1 MAVSAEQL
9 NIILSARDKE
19 FAKAMDRSQ
28 KRVAMFAK
36 KSQKDLSKTGA
47 AFSKLGKAAGPLLAA
62 LSAKAVVGALK
73 NVIQSLDDIGKT
85 ADRIGI
91 TTDAL
96 QELRVV
102 AESAGV
108 SQAALDT
115 SIEKLGK
122 GLAEASM
129 GIGTA
134 KTALEQLNL
143 SADDLIGL
151 GLDGAMG
158 KIADAINKVPSP
170 MERTALAMQLFGR
183 SGAPMLNLL
192 REGSDGME
200 TMREEARK
208 LGVVI
213 DEDLIRNAEE
223 AQTQL
228 DLMSRVINAQLS
240 SALID
245 LAPLL
250 VNAATG
256 VASVARAASA
266 FLNLDFSGMT
276 NTALLDAE
284 GLKKLANE
292 YSGLQVELGKVSQAQ
307 AAYQANVDRGVEGEA
322 QAAKFLER
330 RTKAE
335 EELRSAIAKKQDQEA
350 AAQSA
355 QDAEAT
361 LVAQTAELKEQ
372 VRLNGMSAEAVE
384 RERIRRARSTLEAK
398 IMNDLARAGTEATSE
413 QLMDIL
419 DLGQAYQD
427 AATAASKIL
436 NPVKSA
442 ASGTGKIA
450 TAAVSAREELTTLG
464 DESVRISPMLQQL
477 GFDAESLDGIMSTV
491 ESSMESAF
499 MSMVDGTMSAKDAF
513 KSMASSIIKELFRV
527 LVVKRLVDSI
537 SGGIFGGGGG
547 GAPAASI
554 RPMARPKASGGSVQ
568 SGQPYVTGEHG
579 RELFVPSQNGRI
591 LSVAQ
596 SQNAARG
603 GGGGDGVTVIQN
615 NTFGSGVTR
624 AEVNAMLP
632 KMVEATKA
640 AVADSKLRGG
650 SYGGAF
656 S

>member
-1 MAVSAEQL
+1 MAVDAEQL

-19 FAKAMDRSQ
+19 FSKAMERSQ
-28 KRVAMFAK
+28 KRVERFAK

-134 KTALEQLNL
+134 KVALEQLNL

-240 SALID
+240 SALIE

-250 VNAATG
+250 VSAATG
-256 VASVARAASA
+256 VASVAKAAAS

-284 GLKKLANE
+284 GLKKLAQE
-292 YSGLQVELGKVSQAQ
+292 YSGLESELGAVTRAQ
-307 AAYQANVDRGVEGEA
+307 SAYQNNVDRGAEGEA
-322 QAAKFLER
+322 QAAKFLDR

-335 EELRSAIAKKQDQEA
+335 EALASAIAKKQVQEKA
-350 AAQSA
+350 GASA
-355 QDAEAT
+355 VSGIQDMAET
-361 LVAQTAELKEQ
+361 TKELTEQ
-372 VRLNGMSAEAVE
+372 ARLNTLSAEARE
-384 RERIRRARSTLEAK
+384 RERISLERMK
-398 IMNDLARAGTEATSE
+398 IESQILKDINASGAEATVD
-413 QLMDIL
+413 QQIAVG
-419 DLGQAYQD
+419 DLGYKYEQA
-427 AATAASKIL
+427 AIAASKIL
-436 NPVKSA
+436 NPIEEA
-442 ASGTGKIA
+442 ASGTGKIS
-450 TAAVSAREELTTLG
+450 TAAVSAREKLTSLG
-464 DESVRISPMLQQL
+464 EEAVKISPMLQQL
-477 GFDAESLDGIMSTV
+477 GFDAESLDSVMSTV
-491 ESSMESAF
+491 ESSMEDAF
-499 MSMVDGTMSAKDAF
+499 MGMVDGTMSAKDAF
-513 KSMASSIIKELFRV
+513 RSMATNIIKELYRV
-527 LVVKRLVDSI
+527 LVVQRLVSAI
-537 SGGIFGGGGG
+537 SGAIFGGG
-547 GAPAASI
+547 GAPASSI
-554 RPMARPKASGGSVQ
+554 RPMARPRASGGSVQ

-603 GGGGDGVTVIQN
+603 GGGDGVTVIQN

-624 AEVNAMLP
+624 AEVNALLP
-632 KMVEATKA
+632 KMVAATKA
-640 AVADSKLRGG
+640 AVVDAKLRGG
-650 SYGGAF
+650 TYGGAF
-656 S
+656 